1 MGAIQSSFATQRNE
15 HNNKHH
21 YCTTSCAGRFAPWPM
36 WQVLC
41 FLTTTMNKKLVVLDL
56 DETLLHACHE
66 WIGKQPSFVISNAM
80 IHLRPGVDDFIEAI
94 SKDFNIAI
102 WTASYGLYTKDIIKK
117 LFGTK
122 TILRFVLTRE
132 DCDPITESDGYPAF
146 EKDTQKI
153 LDLGWHYED
162 FVIVDDKPHL
172 VKSKHL
178 NIIEVRPFY
187 GSTTDTELFRLK
199 ERILSILGTDLKHAN
214 KT

>member
-1 MGAIQSSFATQRNE
+1 LDAQKATRPLFL
-15 HNNKHH
+15 
-21 YCTTSCAGRFAPWPM
+21 A
-36 WQVLC
+36 LC
-41 FLTTTMNKKLVVLDL
+41 FLITNMNKKLVILDL

-80 IHLRPGVDDFIEAI
+80 IHLRPGVNDFIEAI
-94 SKDFNIAI
+94 SKHFDIAI
-102 WTASYGLYTKDIIKK
+102 WTASYGLYTKDIIKE

-122 TILRFVLTRE
+122 TNLRFVLTRE

-153 LDLGWHYED
+153 LDLGWYHED
-162 FVIVDDKPHL
+162 FIIVDDKPHL

-178 NIIEVRPFY
+178 NILEVRPFY

-199 ERILSILGTDLKHAN
+199 ERILSLIGTDLKYAN